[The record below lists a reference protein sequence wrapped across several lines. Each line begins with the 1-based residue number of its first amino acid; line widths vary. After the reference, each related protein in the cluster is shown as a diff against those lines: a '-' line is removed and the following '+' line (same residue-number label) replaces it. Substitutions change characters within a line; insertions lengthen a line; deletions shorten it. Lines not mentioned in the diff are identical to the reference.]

1 MRYAPDGNTV
11 EPGVLREV
19 YNFYPNNNGAYT
31 RVPAANTL
39 SSAHANGPSIG
50 AAIVKN
56 LAGTAKL
63 YSGAITKVYQADGA
77 GSWTDRSG
85 GTTFAATT
93 WDFCAFGDNVIAA
106 NGASKL
112 QAATTGN
119 FGDITDAPTGPRIVF
134 NHANALV
141 ALGSTA
147 DGAAWARCKSGDHT
161 TWTKAANNDADAGT
175 LYGSI
180 GGPITAGGPWENLA
194 IAWKARAMYA
204 AVYAGNSDPDQTVIR
219 WQTIAT
225 DIGCVAQFAWVP
237 TEVGIVFVSE
247 RGVMLF
253 NGNKPIPIDADIR
266 KTFMR
271 EAMVN
276 RSSIHCTVDEG
287 RNLVFIW
294 VRPNGVSTCTSVY
307 IWNYST
313 GLWGHSIE
321 ISNKTGQ
328 AISGSK
334 TPLRNANY
342 RDLVAIGGFATNTTE
357 TANVIFDVTY
367 QGPINISGPA
377 YTSASPAGDGFLRT
391 GVLGI
396 PGRRVTVKRILP
408 VSDEYSILSTT
419 LTIQMLIYD
428 ALLNFVA
435 SVATTNLSPY
445 GSFDVD
451 KTGFWFEMQLTAD
464 TTAVAPSFQKF
475 IVEYSIE
482 GDPSKVLRMEI

>member
-1 MRYAPDGNTV
+1 MRYAPDGNTT

-19 YNFYPNNNGAYT
+19 YNFFPNNNGAYS
-31 RVPAANTL
+31 RVPSAVTL
-39 SSAHANGPSIG
+39 SAAHANGPSIG

-63 YSGAITKVYQADGA
+63 YSGGATKVYQADGA

-85 GTTFAATT
+85 GTTYGAIT

-112 QAATTGN
+112 QVATTAN
-119 FGDITDAPTGPRIVF
+119 FADISNAPTGARIVF
-134 NHANALV
+134 NHANGLI
-141 ALGSTA
+141 ALGNSV

-175 LYGSI
+175 LYGGI

-194 IAWKARAMYA
+194 IAWKARAMYG
-204 AVYAGNSDPDQTVIR
+204 AVYAGNSDPDQPVIR

-237 TEVGIVFVSE
+237 TEAGIVFVSE

-253 NGNKPIPIDADIR
+253 NGNKPIPIDAEIR
-266 KTFMR
+266 KTFMN

-276 RSSIHCTVDEG
+276 RASIHCTVDEG

-294 VRPNGVSTCTSVY
+294 VRPSGQSTCTSAY

-313 GLWGHSIE
+313 GRWGHLIE
-321 ISNKTGQ
+321 LSNKTTQ
-328 AISGSK
+328 TISGSK

-342 RDLVAIGGFATNTTE
+342 RDLVAIGGFATNTSE
-357 TANVIFDVTY
+357 TANVFFDLTY
-367 QGPINISGPA
+367 QGPINIAGPS
-377 YTSASPAGDGFLRT
+377 YTSASPAGDGFIRT
-391 GVLGI
+391 GLLGI
-396 PGRRVTVKRILP
+396 PGIDTTLIRIIP
-408 VSDEYSILSTT
+408 VSDAYQIMATNVSVQVVAYDGAINQLDSPAAVGMATYGEWD
-419 LTIQMLIYD
+419 IYRT
-428 ALLNFVA
+428 AR
-435 SVATTNLSPY
+435 Y
-445 GSFDVD
+445 
-451 KTGFWFEMQLTAD
+451 FEFQLTAD
-464 TTAVAPSFQKF
+464 TTSIAPSYQNF
-475 IVEYSIE
+475 IIEYKRQGSDKVE
-482 GDPSKVLRMEI
+482 RMTI